1 MLEQIRFL
9 IKLQAVDKTLF
20 GLTQEQET
28 IPLRLA
34 ELSLDQD
41 RLGQALAAASADL
54 EQVAA
59 QRRELE
65 ASVEAV
71 RQRMRKAES
80 RLMGAKTQREYKAAT
95 AEIEEA
101 RDSVKGSE
109 DLLLELMERH
119 EALQRQVKSISE
131 QHAVASAKVEAQ
143 RQELSRRAQE
153 VGKLVTELDSE
164 RQELAKVVEETLL
177 KEYDFIR
184 KRKQGVALAPVSN
197 GTCLACHMDIP
208 PQQFNEL
215 QRLDKIMACQSCKR
229 LLYWA
234 DAEPLADLK

>member
-9 IKLQAVDKTLF
+9 IKLQVVDKTLF
-20 GLTQEQET
+20 TLVTEQES

-34 ELSLDQD
+34 ELSLEED
-41 RLGQALAAASADL
+41 RLAQSLATASAEL
-54 EQVAA
+54 EQVAG
-59 QRRELE
+59 RRKALE
-65 ASVEAV
+65 SEVETV

-80 RLMGAKTQREYKAAT
+80 RLMGSKTQREYKAAT

-101 RDSVKGSE
+101 RDGIKGSE
-109 DLLLELMERH
+109 DLLMELMERQ
-119 EALQRQVKSISE
+119 EALERQVKSVSE
-131 QHAVASAKVEAQ
+131 QHAVAVAKVAAQ
-143 RQELSRRAQE
+143 RDELSRRAQE
-153 VGKLVTELDSE
+153 VGKVV
-164 RQELAKVVEETLL
+164 QELMGERKGLAEVVEASLL

-184 KRKQGVALAPVSN
+184 QRKQGVALAPVSN
-197 GTCLACHMDIP
+197 GTCMACHMDIP

-234 DAEPLADLK
+234 DAESLADLK

>member
-9 IKLQAVDKTLF
+9 IKLQVVDKTLF
-20 GLTQEQET
+20 GLTQEQES

-34 ELSLDQD
+34 ELSLDED
-41 RLGQALAAASADL
+41 RLAQTLATASADL
-54 EQVAA
+54 EQVAT
-59 QRRELE
+59 RRKTLE
-65 ASVEAV
+65 TEVEAV

-80 RLMGAKTQREYKAAT
+80 RLMGSKTQREYKAAT

-101 RDSVKGSE
+101 RDGIKGSE
-109 DLLLELMERH
+109 DLLMELMERQ
-119 EALQRQVKSISE
+119 EALERQVKSISE
-131 QHAVASAKVEAQ
+131 QHAVASAKVAAQ
-143 RQELSRRAQE
+143 RDELSQRAQE
-153 VGKLVTELDSE
+153 VGKLV
-164 RQELAKVVEETLL
+164 QELMGEREGLAEVVEATLL

-197 GTCLACHMDIP
+197 GTCMACHMDIP

-234 DAEPLADLK
+234 DAESLADLK